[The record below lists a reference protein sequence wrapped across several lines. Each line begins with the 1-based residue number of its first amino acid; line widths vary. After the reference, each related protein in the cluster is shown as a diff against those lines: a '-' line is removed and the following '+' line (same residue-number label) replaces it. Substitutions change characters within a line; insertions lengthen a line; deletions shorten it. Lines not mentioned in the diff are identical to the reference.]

1 MSVKLLPLR
10 SLVAC
15 VAAVAGVALAW
26 LPAAQAQPKPATWL
40 CQANHA
46 MECSKKG
53 CRLEKN
59 YSASI
64 AFDRVRRK
72 IEICLYS
79 QCLTGAAR
87 TVRGKG
93 TDLEEIWVRARSKP
107 GTVNPVTVVLLVR
120 FDWRRKRFLLS
131 RPGRIFHGG
140 PCRPQ

>member
-1 MSVKLLPLR
+1 ML
-10 SLVAC
+10 
-15 VAAVAGVALAW
+15 
-26 LPAAQAQPKPATWL
+26 
-40 CQANHA
+40 
-46 MECSKKG
+46 
-53 CRLEKN
+53 
-59 YSASI
+59 

-79 QCLTGAAR
+79 QCLTGAARTVRGKGTDLEEIWVRARSKPGTVNQCLTGAAR

>member
-59 YSASI
+59 YSAS
-64 AFDRVRRK
+64 
-72 IEICLYS
+72 
-79 QCLTGAAR
+79 
-87 TVRGKG
+87 
-93 TDLEEIWVRARSKP
+93 
-107 GTVNPVTVVLLVR
+107 
-120 FDWRRKRFLLS
+120 
-131 RPGRIFHGG
+131 
-140 PCRPQ
+140 